1 MPTPMPVRRAAL
13 QATAAAAWLAL
24 AGCASLHDE
33 PPAAPVA
40 TPVEVVPELEIVPA
54 PAAPPPR
61 AAPRPAPRPRVPAQ
75 RDVVVLFQEGIAG
88 YSEIAARIAEQL
100 PTARYRTAFVA
111 IHAPDSPDLL
121 APLVALR
128 PAAVVAV
135 GREAAEFARD
145 HLVGTPLVFCQVFNY
160 QEFLGD
166 GKPVWG
172 VSPMPPVALQL
183 RGWTSVD
190 PSRRR
195 IGLIVSDEH
204 STLIDDVRAAAGSA
218 VEIKHEVSSS
228 DRETLYLFK
237 RLASQVDGFWL
248 VPDNRILSPNVLHE
262 LLSYAAGHGVGV
274 LVFNDA
280 LLSWGALMSATSTP
294 ADVARGVNAVLD
306 RIAAGT
312 TKELLPL
319 TPLTEIKLQVNGDV
333 ASRLGVG
340 GAPEASWVLRDPD

>member
-1 MPTPMPVRRAAL
+1 M
-13 QATAAAAWLAL
+13 
-24 AGCASLHDE
+24 
-33 PPAAPVA
+33 
-40 TPVEVVPELEIVPA
+40 
-54 PAAPPPR
+54 
-61 AAPRPAPRPRVPAQ
+61 PAQ

-88 YSEIAARIAEQL
+88 YSEIAAQIVERL
-100 PTARYRTAFVA
+100 PAARYRTAFVA
-111 IHAPDSPDLL
+111 IHAPDAPELL
-121 APLVALR
+121 APLIALR
-128 PAAVVAV
+128 PAIVVAV
-135 GREAAEFARD
+135 GREAAEFARE

-160 QEFLGD
+160 QEFLSAGE
-166 GKPVWG
+166 PVWG

-204 STLIDDVRAAAGSA
+204 STLIDEVRAAAGGA
-218 VEIKHEVSSS
+218 VEIKQEISSS

-248 VPDNRILSPNVLHE
+248 VPDNRILSPNVLRE

-294 ADVARGVNAVLD
+294 ADVARGVNSVLD

-312 TKELLPL
+312 TKELPPL
-319 TPLTEIKLQVNGDV
+319 TPLTEIKLLVNADV

-340 GAPEASWVLRDPD
+340 GAPETPWVLREPD